1 MIFCY
6 YMCYYVIIPGIIG
19 EAEKS
24 GKSYAVF
31 AIRITKKF
39 NYDEE
44 MWDVYRRYS
53 DFHDLQMIMSE
64 KVTFFF
70 LFDVVFV
77 LFSTFFQTP
86 PTLLGWFVHTHTQW
100 PTWNRDERW
109 DFALLQVLHE
119 LWDFVSLFQNSSL
132 SPFYQ
137 VMRVYV
143 RKFKVNPL
151 HDCITIVLGKELFM
165 GGIRALRSHF

>member
-39 NYDEE
+39 DYDEE

-64 KVTFFF
+64 KVTFIF
-70 LFDVVFV
+70 LFDVLCLF
-77 LFSTFFQTP
+77 FSTFIHIIVT
-86 PTLLGWFVHTHTQW
+86 
-100 PTWNRDERW
+100 
-109 DFALLQVLHE
+109 
-119 LWDFVSLFQNSSL
+119 
-132 SPFYQ
+132 Y
-137 VMRVYV
+137 
-143 RKFKVNPL
+143 
-151 HDCITIVLGKELFM
+151 ITIKTLQRRIDVTNNMPIFLF
-165 GGIRALRSHF
+165 